1 MAAFEPLRVPAVVVT
16 IENNEILAERLK
28 TTMYSIHQAAAL
40 PWKEQ
45 LQCQALLPGATV
57 GITVMSGSYDCEV
70 LIGLVVRWCSC
81 TCIGDPCIYAAA
93 VAKGR

>member
-1 MAAFEPLRVPAVVVT
+1 MVVT
-16 IENNEILAERLK
+16 IENNKILAERLK
-28 TTMYSIHQAAAL
+28 TTMYSIHLAAAL
-40 PWKEQ
+40 PWKQQ
-45 LQCQALLPGATV
+45 LGSLCPALLPGATV